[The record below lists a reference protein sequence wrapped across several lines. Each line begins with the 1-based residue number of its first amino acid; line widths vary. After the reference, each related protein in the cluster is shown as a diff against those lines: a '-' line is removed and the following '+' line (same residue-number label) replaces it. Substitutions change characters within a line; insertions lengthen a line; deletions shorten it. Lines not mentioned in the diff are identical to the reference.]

1 MEGHGGSFGRA
12 QKRKYGRFFFLPG
25 IKGWRKG
32 FWIRGKLGIANL
44 GRTQGKRMA
53 SLRAG
58 IFPFRIVAGSHIKER
73 QRVKADNG
81 GSSNET
87 DDLQWRMVLDAVC
100 SCFTFV
106 TEKERSE
113 IEQWAAKKE
122 KRKTRK
128 RATAA
133 TTTTNNENHKEGF

>member
-1 MEGHGGSFGRA
+1 
-12 QKRKYGRFFFLPG
+12 
-25 IKGWRKG
+25 
-32 FWIRGKLGIANL
+32 
-44 GRTQGKRMA
+44 MA

-87 DDLQWRMVLDAVC
+87 DDLQWRLVLDAVC

-113 IEQWAAKKE
+113 IEQWAAKKRNEEQENGLAPPRKQQTMRTARKDFE
-122 KRKTRK
+122 KLLQKK
-128 RATAA
+128 QATVA
-133 TTTTNNENHKEGF
+133 N